1 MLKYHGE
8 DMKKIEQEENYI
20 ELDYDT
26 ISKNYVIAYQK
37 ENYNVIK
44 RTDEGG
50 IVVKNNI
57 KQKEELEKLLKKQT
71 NNKEECYQMTDNK
84 EYKVLEPIS
93 YEVPSWSNELK
104 KYETGIY
111 SVRLGNKQAWE
122 KFKENNQITISQ
134 EITEEQFQKT
144 NVIVTITK
152 YQIERIETRI
162 GGITLYFT
170 GVEDLSKY
178 YINVYCMS
186 KAINI
191 NCIYRNFDGVK
202 EEMKTTAEVSK
213 TTKETTK
220 ETTNKSTRNKRANT
234 TRKTNR
240 YYDSYFQRNCNE
252 YSHK

>member
-1 MLKYHGE
+1 
-8 DMKKIEQEENYI
+8 MKKIEQEENYI

-26 ISKNYVIAYQK
+26 ISKNYLIAYQK

-57 KQKEELEKLLKKQT
+57 KQKEELEKLLEKQIKD
-71 NNKEECYQMTDNK
+71 KEECYQMTDNK
-84 EYKVLEPIS
+84 EYKVLDPIS

-104 KYETGIY
+104 KYEPGIY

-122 KFKENNQITISQ
+122 KFKDNNQITISE

-144 NVIVTITK
+144 NVIATITK
-152 YQIERIETRI
+152 YQIERLETRI
-162 GGITLYFT
+162 GGATLYFT
-170 GVEDLSKY
+170 GAEHPNKY

-202 EEMKTTAEVSK
+202 EEI
-213 TTKETTK
+213 ETTVEES
-220 ETTNKSTRNKRANT
+220 ETTPQITNKEIRNEC
-234 TRKTNR
+234 
-240 YYDSYFQRNCNE
+240 F
-252 YSHK
+252 

>member
-1 MLKYHGE
+1 
-8 DMKKIEQEENYI
+8 MKKIEQEENYI

-26 ISKNYVIAYQK
+26 ISKNYIIAYQK

-57 KQKEELEKLLKKQT
+57 KQKEELEKLLEKQT
-71 NNKEECYQMTDNK
+71 KDKEECYQMTDSK

-122 KFKENNQITISQ
+122 KFRENNQITIPE

-144 NVIVTITK
+144 NVMVAITK
-152 YQIERIETRI
+152 YQIERMETRI
-162 GGITLYFT
+162 GGATLYFT
-170 GVEDLSKY
+170 GAEETNKY

-186 KAINI
+186 KAINS
-191 NCIYRNFDGVK
+191 NCIYRNFDGIK
-202 EEMKTTAEVSK
+202 EEIEATVEEPKTI
-213 TTKETTK
+213 TKV
-220 ETTNKSTRNKRANT
+220 TNELTRNK
-234 TRKTNR
+234 
-240 YYDSYFQRNCNE
+240 QL
-252 YSHK
+252 